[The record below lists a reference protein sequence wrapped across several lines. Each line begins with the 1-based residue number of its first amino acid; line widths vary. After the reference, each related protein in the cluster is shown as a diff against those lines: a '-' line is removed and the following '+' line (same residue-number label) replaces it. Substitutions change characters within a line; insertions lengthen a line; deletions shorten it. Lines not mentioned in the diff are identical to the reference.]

1 MTIFARYFKI
11 FLNCLAIVLL
21 AAFQLGAV
29 TAWPY
34 PFNNVDLVIITL
46 VFLLLIL
53 NWQPAL
59 LWALGM
65 GLILDF
71 YSFPWIGINLAS
83 LIIVVIASNFLLN
96 HFFTN
101 RSLYSFFAI
110 TTAAYFLRLVSFYFS
125 VYLVAVLTQT
135 GVGIN
140 FNRYFFLGK
149 IYGLLISWIIVWLL
163 FYCLTYISR
172 RFKPFF
178 LTARK

>member
-11 FLNCLAIVLL
+11 FFSCLAIIFLT
-21 AAFQLGAV
+21 AFQLGTV

-34 PFNNVDLVIITL
+34 PLNNIDLVIITL

-53 NWQPAL
+53 NWRVAT
-59 LWALGM
+59 LWALGA

-71 YSFPWIGINLAS
+71 YFFPWVGVNLVS
-83 LIIVVIASNFLLN
+83 LIITVLAGNFLLN

-110 TTAAYFLRLVSFYFS
+110 TTAAFLLRLVSFYFGTF
-125 VYLVAVLTQT
+125 LVAFLTQT
-135 GVGIN
+135 EMGVV

-149 IYGLLISWIIVWLL
+149 FYGLVISWIIVWFL
-163 FYCLTYISR
+163 FFCLTFISR